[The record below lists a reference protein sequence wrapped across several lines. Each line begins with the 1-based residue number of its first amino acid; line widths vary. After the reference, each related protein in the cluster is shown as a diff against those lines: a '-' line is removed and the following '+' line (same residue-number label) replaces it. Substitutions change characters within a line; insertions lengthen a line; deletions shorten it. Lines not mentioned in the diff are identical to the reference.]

1 MKCPYCKNEGDKV
14 IDSRSSGDNI
24 RRRREC
30 TGCGR
35 RFTTYEYVEMVPL
48 VVIKRDGSHEP
59 FKREKLL
66 SGVLTACKKRPISLD
81 AIEGLVR
88 DVESKLMDDYNRE
101 IPFEKIGEM
110 VMNSLHDLDSVAYVR
125 FASVYRQFKDAG
137 EFVKEI
143 KQIR

>member
-24 RRRREC
+24 RRRGEC

>member
-1 MKCPYCKNEGDKV
+1 
-14 IDSRSSGDNI
+14 
-24 RRRREC
+24 
-30 TGCGR
+30 
-35 RFTTYEYVEMVPL
+35 MVPL

>member
-30 TGCGR
+30 THCSR

-48 VVIKRDGSHEP
+48 VVIKRDGSREP

-66 SGVLTACKKRPISLD
+66 SGILTACKKRPIS
-81 AIEGLVR
+81 IETIEKMVQ
-88 DVESKLMDDYNRE
+88 DIEVKLMDEYARE
-101 IPFEKIGEM
+101 ISYEKIGEI
-110 VMNSLHDLDSVAYVR
+110 VMENLYGLDSVAYVR

-137 EFVKEI
+137 EFVREI
-143 KQIR
+143 RQIR

>member
-35 RFTTYEYVEMVPL
+35 RYTTYEYVEMVPL